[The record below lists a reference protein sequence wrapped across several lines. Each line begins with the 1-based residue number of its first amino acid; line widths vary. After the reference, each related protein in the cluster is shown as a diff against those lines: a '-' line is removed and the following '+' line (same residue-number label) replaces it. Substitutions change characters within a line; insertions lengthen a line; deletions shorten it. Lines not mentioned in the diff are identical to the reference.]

1 MPNTANH
8 ENYGSGP
15 FQEIT
20 TSKMSENNLDM
31 SRINR
36 LRDSE
41 RRKKVEIERNERIKQ
56 QMSSYEGM
64 NKLAQ
69 LEGELT
75 SKLNGSNNSNLNGMD
90 NPGFANDNPEFS
102 NSNGHSIDQ
111 LNDQNPNKNL
121 NSNKNTNSHSQSFD
135 NQSTASISANHPHAN
150 LQTLPP
156 LASLDE
162 AIHALDTAA
171 ELLNDEED
179 ISAELSALRSIL
191 NRDEF
196 TQSLNLY
203 NATVSNWTSP
213 LGVVTS
219 PHDDGKE
226 NGSSTSKRDI
236 FSNTGVNRH
245 TSFKQ
250 YVEPLTSATDRL
262 VNEVRNNLSIVYQ
275 SEAQQLLSLLYSP
288 HLQVLF
294 PTHDEVAL
302 MREGDLN
309 ENQIVDISRNQY
321 NSASNNTNDNDMRN
335 TNFTPNSNFSN
346 QNQNYNSNP
355 VSRSRNT
362 TMGDSDLQI
371 VRISKTVD
379 ALGATIKNE
388 GDAIV
393 ISRIITGG
401 LIDKTGQL
409 GEGDEIIKVNGTPVR
424 GRNVDNVSN
433 LIACA
438 TGDIEL
444 VIRPNKNKDANG
456 KAGMSHVE
464 KDAQALHVRALF
476 EYDPFDDLYVPCR
489 ELALKFDKGDILHI
503 TDRSDDNWWQA
514 FRDGETGIT
523 LAGLIPSSNFERTRQ
538 NLLRELDKSR
548 EDNEQDE
555 GTGFCKKRKKKNKEG
570 GPGEVPGAKGKGKN
584 DQTFQTY
591 EEMALFQQPDEKKR
605 PIIMIGA
612 NHCGRHEIRQRLLDE
627 EQHRFLA
634 AVPHT
639 TRNVMEGEV
648 NGRDY
653 YFVTKD
659 VFLNDIADFK
669 FIEHGVYE
677 KHYYGTSVDS
687 IRHIINAGKICIL
700 NLHPPSLPA
709 LMKTELMPYI
719 IFISAPN
726 VETLRDIFAK
736 QKRSVTEAELKETVE
751 HSKMIEKDY
760 SCYFDKVLRLTDIDR
775 TYDDLIKCINKLDT
789 QPQWV
794 PSIWLKHANNY

>member
-1 MPNTANH
+1 MPSIADP
-8 ENYGSGP
+8 ENYNGTP
-15 FQEIT
+15 LQEKT
-20 TSKMSENNLDM
+20 TMSENNTPTPTSLDM

-41 RRKKVEIERNERIKQ
+41 RRKKVEHERNEKLIL

-75 SKLNGSNNSNLNGMD
+75 SKLNNGSSNNSNLNGID
-90 NPGFANDNPEFS
+90 NPSFS
-102 NSNGHSIDQ
+102 NDTAT
-111 LNDQNPNKNL
+111 K
-121 NSNKNTNSHSQSFD
+121 NSNPLHKSNSLD
-135 NQSTASISANHPHAN
+135 NHSTASISASHPHAN

-162 AIHALDTAA
+162 AINALDTAA
-171 ELLNDEED
+171 ELLNEEED
-179 ISAELSALRSIL
+179 ISAELSALRSVL

-203 NATVSNWTSP
+203 NTTVSNWTSP

-219 PHDDGKE
+219 PHDEGKE
-226 NGSSTSKRDI
+226 NSSISKNREI
-236 FSNTGVNRH
+236 FSNGINRH

-321 NSASNNTNDNDMRN
+321 NSNNTPLSASNNDNIQEIRN
-335 TNFTPNSNFSN
+335 QNFSNNSNF
-346 QNQNYNSNP
+346 NSNNNP
-355 VSRSRNT
+355 ISRSRNT
-362 TMGDSDLQI
+362 TMGDASDLQV

-444 VIRPNKNKDANG
+444 VIRPSKSKQGQRDANG
-456 KAGMSHVE
+456 QVASGMSHVDKE
-464 KDAQALHVRALF
+464 AQALHVRALF
-476 EYDPFDDLYVPCR
+476 EYR
-489 ELALKFDKGDILHI
+489 KF
-503 TDRSDDNWWQA
+503 
-514 FRDGETGIT
+514 
-523 LAGLIPSSNFERTRQ
+523 
-538 NLLRELDKSR
+538 
-548 EDNEQDE
+548 
-555 GTGFCKKRKKKNKEG
+555 KKKEN
-570 GPGEVPGAKGKGKN
+570 
-584 DQTFQTY
+584 F
-591 EEMALFQQPDEKKR
+591 
-605 PIIMIGA
+605 
-612 NHCGRHEIRQRLLDE
+612 
-627 EQHRFLA
+627 
-634 AVPHT
+634 
-639 TRNVMEGEV
+639 
-648 NGRDY
+648 
-653 YFVTKD
+653 
-659 VFLNDIADFK
+659 
-669 FIEHGVYE
+669 
-677 KHYYGTSVDS
+677 
-687 IRHIINAGKICIL
+687 
-700 NLHPPSLPA
+700 
-709 LMKTELMPYI
+709 
-719 IFISAPN
+719 
-726 VETLRDIFAK
+726 
-736 QKRSVTEAELKETVE
+736 
-751 HSKMIEKDY
+751 
-760 SCYFDKVLRLTDIDR
+760 
-775 TYDDLIKCINKLDT
+775 
-789 QPQWV
+789 
-794 PSIWLKHANNY
+794 

>member
-1 MPNTANH
+1 MPNTAEH
-8 ENYGSGP
+8 ESYGSGP
-15 FQEIT
+15 LQEIT
-20 TSKMSENNLDM
+20 TSNMSENNLDM

-90 NPGFANDNPEFS
+90 NPGFSTDNLENGQHPELS
-102 NSNGHSIDQ
+102 NSNGGHSIGQ
-111 LNDQNPNKNL
+111 LNGNQNL
-121 NSNKNTNSHSQSFD
+121 NKTNTNSHSQSFD

-162 AIHALDTAA
+162 AINALDTAA

-219 PHDDGKE
+219 PHDDKE
-226 NGSSTSKRDI
+226 NGSSTSKRDM
-236 FSNTGVNRH
+236 FSNTGINRH

-335 TNFTPNSNFSN
+335 PNFTPNSNFSN
-346 QNQNYNSNP
+346 QNQIYNSNP

-362 TMGDSDLQI
+362 TMGDSELQI

-444 VIRPNKNKDANG
+444 VIRPNKNKEATG

-476 EYDPFDDLYVPCR
+476 EYI
-489 ELALKFDKGDILHI
+489 ELNIL
-503 TDRSDDNWWQA
+503 
-514 FRDGETGIT
+514 
-523 LAGLIPSSNFERTRQ
+523 
-538 NLLRELDKSR
+538 
-548 EDNEQDE
+548 
-555 GTGFCKKRKKKNKEG
+555 
-570 GPGEVPGAKGKGKN
+570 
-584 DQTFQTY
+584 
-591 EEMALFQQPDEKKR
+591 
-605 PIIMIGA
+605 
-612 NHCGRHEIRQRLLDE
+612 
-627 EQHRFLA
+627 
-634 AVPHT
+634 
-639 TRNVMEGEV
+639 
-648 NGRDY
+648 
-653 YFVTKD
+653 
-659 VFLNDIADFK
+659 
-669 FIEHGVYE
+669 
-677 KHYYGTSVDS
+677 
-687 IRHIINAGKICIL
+687 
-700 NLHPPSLPA
+700 
-709 LMKTELMPYI
+709 
-719 IFISAPN
+719 
-726 VETLRDIFAK
+726 
-736 QKRSVTEAELKETVE
+736 
-751 HSKMIEKDY
+751 
-760 SCYFDKVLRLTDIDR
+760 
-775 TYDDLIKCINKLDT
+775 
-789 QPQWV
+789 
-794 PSIWLKHANNY
+794 